1 VAFCP
6 KCGTQATGQFCPKCG
21 ASLGA
26 SAAPAAAPAAS
37 TGGMT
42 TNTASALC
50 YLFGFIT
57 GIIFLVMEP
66 YNKDKTVRFHA
77 FQSIFFNVA
86 YFVVYIV
93 LAVLTVIVTMISYH
107 LVFVISLLYMVL
119 GLAIFVLWLF
129 LMFKAYNNQKIVL
142 PIIGGLAEKYA

>member
-1 VAFCP
+1 M
-6 KCGTQATGQFCPKCG
+6 G
-21 ASLGA
+21 ASGA
-26 SAAPAAAPAAS
+26 PAPAAS
-37 TGGMT
+37 TGGMG

-57 GIIFLVMEP
+57 GIIFLVLEP

-77 FQSIFFNVA
+77 FQSIFLNVA
-86 YFVVYIV
+86 YIVVYIC
-93 LAVLTVIVTMISYH
+93 LAVLMVVFSMISYH
-107 LVFVISLLYMVL
+107 LVYIVSLLYMIV

-142 PIIGGLAEKYA
+142 PVIGAFAQKQA